1 MRIWSLVRGWWFG
14 MGHFT
19 AGLNWIA
26 HAFTFQY
33 AMPHWFGYGAV
44 VLLSLYLAIFPA
56 MAAGLAWRYG
66 RGDRLPFVLLFAA
79 AWILT
84 EWLRANL
91 FTGFAWNPLG
101 VIWMAVPPLA
111 ANARWIGTYGLSG
124 LDRKSTRLNSSHISA
139 PPMPSSA

>member
-1 MRIWSLVRGWWFG
+1 MRISDWSSDVCSSDL
-14 MGHFT
+14 
-19 AGLNWIA
+19 
-26 HAFTFQY
+26 

-56 MAAGLAWRYG
+56 MAAGLVWRYG

-91 FTGFAWNPLG
+91 FTGFAWNRSEERRVG
-101 VIWMAVPPLA
+101 KECVSTFRF
-111 ANARWIGTYGLSG
+111 RWSP
-124 LDRKSTRLNSSHISA
+124 DN
-139 PPMPSSA
+139 